1 MGFRD
6 IFYSEDEKRR
16 LDLRAKIKER
26 EQAAKPSGRRPR
38 VSPNFSG
45 ASAAAASSINSAST
59 NQGNRKSARKTHSKG
74 P

>member
-45 ASAAAASSINSAST
+45 GKRRS
-59 NQGNRKSARKTHSKG
+59 RKLDQFGFDESGK
-74 P
+74 